1 MIKVFWLDGSSL
13 NLCQVVVPGAN
24 IGQLDSSGRTPLHLA
39 AELGHT
45 ECLRVLVNSK
55 GANIDQQTKEKQQTP
70 LHLAAQKRHLECV
83 EVLLDH
89 GALANI
95 TDYR

>member
-1 MIKVFWLDGSSL
+1 M
-13 NLCQVVVPGAN
+13 
-24 IGQLDSSGRTPLHLA
+24 HLA

-45 ECLRVLVNSK
+45 ECLGILVNSK
-55 GANIDQQTKEKQQTP
+55 GVNIDQQTKEKQQTP
-70 LHLAAQKRHLECV
+70 LHLAAHKRHSECV

-95 TDYR
+95 EDYR